1 MINYDSRPVSWIVGK
16 GTPKTDKDNLI
27 KDKVTKMDRRKM
39 IEEPFSRID
48 DCLSYEES
56 FCEARDCGEC
66 CCREIKGE

>member
-27 KDKVTKMDRRKM
+27 
-39 IEEPFSRID
+39 IEESFSRID